1 MTVQEDKSLSIL
13 FARLDDLHRAADR
26 GLLGSTSFLSPRDLH
41 FALLHLRAKGLSSRA
56 IAWGGYADAERKR
69 LYILP
74 EFMEGVEEY
83 KEFSE
88 YGFEGDISCVEVQGS
103 GYKKLSHRDFLGSVL
118 GLGLERDVI
127 GDILVYDGEVPRA
140 VIMCEGAVAE
150 FICENLAKVG
160 SDTVKARA
168 LRESGI
174 ELPER
179 KFLHITDTVASSR
192 LDGVVASL
200 ISVSRERAKE
210 IVLDGAVEVDYE
222 PCERPDKALTE
233 ACIITVRG
241 FGKFRINS
249 LADKTKKG
257 RIRLGAD
264 KYV

>member
-1 MTVQEDKSLSIL
+1 MTAQEDKSLSIL
-13 FARLDDLHRAADR
+13 FARLDDLHRSADR
-26 GLLGSTSFLSPRDLH
+26 GLLGGTSFLSPRDLH

-56 IAWGGYADAERKR
+56 IAWGGYTDAERKR

-74 EFMEGVEEY
+74 EFMEGVDEY
-83 KEFSE
+83 RDFAE
-88 YGFEGDISCVEVQGS
+88 YGFESDISCVEVRGS
-103 GYKKLSHRDFLGSVL
+103 GYRKLSHRDFLGSVL
-118 GLGLERDVI
+118 GLGLERDVV
-127 GDILVYDGEVPRA
+127 GDIIVYDGDVPRA
-140 VIMCEGAVAE
+140 IIMCDRAVAQ
-150 FICENLAKVG
+150 FICENLVKVG
-160 SDTVKARA
+160 SDTVKARELSA
-168 LRESGI
+168 DEI

-192 LDGVVASL
+192 LDGIVASL

-222 PCERPDKALTE
+222 ICERPDKALMG
-233 ACIITVRG
+233 ACIIAIRG

-257 RIRLGAD
+257 RIRLDAD